1 MKKVVL
7 IIIGTLMVILS
18 GVYLGKFYQ
27 TQLRA
32 NSDYYFLILSIIF
45 SIVGIS
51 SWWLTF
57 KKT

>member
-1 MKKVVL
+1 MKKILL
-7 IIIGTLMVILS
+7 ISIGTLMVILS

-27 TQLRA
+27 TQLST
-32 NSDYYFLILSIIF
+32 NSDYYLLSLSIIF

-57 KKT
+57 KKS